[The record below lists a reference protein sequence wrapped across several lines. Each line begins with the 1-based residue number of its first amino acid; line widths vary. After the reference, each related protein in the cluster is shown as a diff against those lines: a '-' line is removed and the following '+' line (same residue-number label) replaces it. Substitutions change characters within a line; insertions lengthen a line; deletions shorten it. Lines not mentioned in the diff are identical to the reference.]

1 VHESSISCLT
11 LSSDGT
17 FLAATSDKGT
27 LIRILKAEDGTFLQ
41 EVRRGAEKAEI
52 YSLAFDPTTKFIAC
66 SSDRGTVHIF
76 SLTTAHKKLK
86 EGSNDDEGK
95 SKEKEEEIVEPKNQ
109 KSL

>member
-1 VHESSISCLT
+1 M
-11 LSSDGT
+11 
-17 FLAATSDKGT
+17 
-27 LIRILKAEDGTFLQ
+27 Q

-52 YSLAFDPTTKFIAC
+52 YSLAFDMGSKFIAC

-86 EGSNDDEGK
+86 ECILDDDAPR
-95 SKEKEEEIVEPKNQ
+95 EKEEIVEPKNQ